1 MFNAKH
7 SALLIVLAGLL
18 AFIACAGLLGATA
31 QAATPATPH
40 TPMACVD
47 GDQPSGARYR
57 ICMPN
62 AFWNGDL
69 VVYAHAYV
77 KPDGPIAIPEDQLTI
92 GGVSIADVVT
102 GQGYAFAVSSYRR
115 NGLAILEGI
124 DDLVELVDIFQAS
137 YGEPDRVILTGAS
150 EGGAVTVLGVERRPD
165 VFDGGLAL
173 CGPYGDFQRQV
184 DYFTDFRAVF
194 DHFFPGLIEG
204 TPISVTGALTSTWE
218 TSFYSETVKPL
229 LISTTYAI
237 TVAQVLS
244 VTGAAIDSTG
254 FPTGTEPTFDR
265 LLWYNILSTNDA
277 REQLGGNP
285 YDNLSRTYSGSADDT
300 ALNAGIFRS
309 AADPAAR
316 AAISSAYQSSG
327 ALSVPLI
334 TLHTTGDE
342 VVPYWHVAAYQQKI
356 DAAGSGTLYEHRR
369 VDRFGHCNF
378 TALEVQ
384 SAFAA
389 VSERAN
395 SRSFYLPA
403 ILLDATPP

>member
-1 MFNAKH
+1 MYTTKR
-7 SALLIVLAGLL
+7 SALLIVLAV
-18 AFIACAGLLGATA
+18 AMACVACAGLIGATA
-31 QAATPATPH
+31 QAATPDTPL
-40 TPMACVD
+40 ACVD

-77 KPDGPIAIPEDQLTI
+77 KPGQPVAIPEDQLTI

-102 GQGYAFAVSSYRR
+102 AQGYAFAVSSYRR

-124 DDLVELVDIFQAS
+124 DDLVELVDIFRAEH
-137 YGEPDRVILTGAS
+137 GEPDRVILTGAS

-204 TPISVTGALTSTWE
+204 TPISVTGNLTTTWE
-218 TSFYSETVKPL
+218 TSFYSESVKPL

-237 TVAQVLS
+237 TVNQVIS
-244 VTGAAIDSTG
+244 VTGAAIDSSG

-277 REQLGGNP
+277 RDHLGGNP
-285 YDNLSRTYSGSADDT
+285 FDNQSRTYSGSTDDS
-300 ALNAGIFRS
+300 ALNSGIFRTT
-309 AADPAAR
+309 ADPAAR
-316 AAISSAYQSSG
+316 ELISDSYQSSG

-334 TLHTTGDE
+334 TMHTTGDE
-342 VVPYWHVAAYQQKI
+342 VVPYWHVATYQQKI
-356 DAAGSGTLYEHRR
+356 DAAGSSAFYEHRR
-369 VDRFGHCNF
+369 FDRFGHCNF

-384 SAFAA
+384 TAFAA
-389 VSERAN
+389 ISERVNA
-395 SRSFYLPA
+395 RSFYLPA
-403 ILLDATPP
+403 ILLDATGP

>member
-1 MFNAKH
+1 MPVTHHRIRLLFLAVVVAGG
-7 SALLIVLAGLL
+7 ALLGLL
-18 AFIACAGLLGATA
+18 SATA
-31 QAATPATPH
+31 RAAEPAAPL
-40 TPMACVD
+40 ACVD

-77 KPDGPIAIPEDQLTI
+77 KPGEPIAIPEDQLVI
-92 GGVSIADVVT
+92 GGVSLPDVVT
-102 GQGYAFAVSSYRR
+102 GQGYAFAVSSFRR
-115 NGLAILEGI
+115 NGLAVLEGI
-124 DDLVELVDIFQAS
+124 DDLVELVDIFRAS

-150 EGGAVTVLGVERRPD
+150 EGGAVTVLGVERHPE

-194 DHFFPGLIEG
+194 DAFFPGLIGG
-204 TPISVTGALTSTWE
+204 TPISITGNLTATWE

-229 LISTTYAI
+229 LISPTYEI
-237 TVAQVLS
+237 TVNQVIS

-254 FPTGTEPTFDR
+254 FPTGTEQTFDR
-265 LLWYNILSTNDA
+265 LLWYNIYSTDDA
-277 REQLGGNP
+277 RQHLGGNP
-285 YDNLSRTYSGSADDT
+285 FDNLARVYSGSADDAT
-300 ALNAGIFRS
+300 LNSTIFRT

-316 AAISSAYQSSG
+316 DLISTAYQSSG
-327 ALSVPLI
+327 VLAVPLI
-334 TLHTTGDE
+334 TMHTTGDE

-356 DAAGSGTLYEHRR
+356 DDAGSGTLYEHRR
-369 VDRFGHCNF
+369 FDRFGHCNF

-384 SAFAA
+384 AAFSAI
-389 VSERAN
+389 SERAN
-395 SRSFYLPA
+395 ARSFYLPA
-403 ILLDATPP
+403 IMRAASVP